1 MFKKLSG
8 DLEDSQN
15 LKLLEIKMKWKKHWI
30 WSEADDTVKKKNDK
44 WTYNKRNC
52 QNRNTQ
58 RKIIQ
63 GKKT

>member
-30 WSEADDTVKKKNDK
+30 WSEADDTVKKK
-44 WTYNKRNC
+44 KR
-52 QNRNTQ
+52 
-58 RKIIQ
+58 
-63 GKKT
+63 